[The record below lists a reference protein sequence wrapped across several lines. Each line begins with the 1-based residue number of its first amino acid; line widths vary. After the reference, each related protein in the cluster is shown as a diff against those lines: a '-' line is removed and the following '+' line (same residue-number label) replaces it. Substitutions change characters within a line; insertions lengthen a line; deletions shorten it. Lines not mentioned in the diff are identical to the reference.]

1 MTCCLPTREAK
12 QVGSTKNLADVIN
25 DYGSIESV
33 RCNCNGSRV
42 SVLVNKVSHLN
53 NAQLLADL
61 MPN

>member
-25 DYGSIESV
+25 DYGNIESI

-42 SVLVNKVSHLN
+42 SVLVNKVSRIN
-53 NAQLLADL
+53 RGQLLAVL
-61 MPN
+61 LPN